1 MKLCSIVIGLLMTTS
16 SAINVAS
23 IDVPVATPQLVSDSK
38 PDQKSNLDGNKDIGK
53 DEVRPDVYK
62 VVFKN
67 VGPVPES
74 RRKNP
79 PKSSKSDE
87 DEDSFVKKW
96 NWYSQFSFNIVEIN
110 CRAHPSYLRWIRRVI
125 LEKMS
130 IMLKSLAVELS
141 YRKTVQVIRPP
152 FLQLIKW
159 VIYS

>member
-87 DEDSFVKKW
+87 DEDSFVKK
-96 NWYSQFSFNIVEIN
+96 
-110 CRAHPSYLRWIRRVI
+110 
-125 LEKMS
+125 
-130 IMLKSLAVELS
+130 
-141 YRKTVQVIRPP
+141 
-152 FLQLIKW
+152 
-159 VIYS
+159 